1 MKIAV
6 GCDPNAAEYKKSLIP
21 YIEGLGHEVT
31 DFGSDDPIY
40 ANVAFEVA
48 EAVVAKKFDRGI
60 LFCGTGIGVMLAA
73 NKVKG
78 AYAAVVSDPYSAQR
92 ACLSNNCNIITL
104 GAQVTGLKVA
114 EIIIKE
120 YLEQTYVYNERSGKK
135 VDRIVEY
142 ENQIWSDCHESNGN

>member
-1 MKIAV
+1 MKIAM
-6 GCDPNAAEYKKSLIP
+6 GCDPNAEAFKKQLLPFVES
-21 YIEGLGHEVT
+21 LGHEVT

-40 ANVAFEVA
+40 ANVAIEVA
-48 EAVVAKKFDRGI
+48 EAVAAGKYDRGI

-78 AYAAVVSDPYSAQR
+78 AYAAVVSDVYSAQR

-104 GAQVTGLKVA
+104 GCQVTGNKLA
-114 EIIIKE
+114 EEVIRA
-120 YLEQTYVYNERSGKK
+120 YLAETYVYNERSGKK

-142 ENQIWSDCHESNGN
+142 EKAH